1 VARLVFIAVL
11 LTAWLSS
18 SAALAHASLV
28 RADPADGAML
38 AETPKALRLTFNE
51 PVSVLVMR
59 LIGPSGE
66 VVAPSAAAENNVVTV
81 TPPQLSR
88 GSHVLSWRVVSAD
101 GHPVGGSFVFSIGA
115 ASGTSVAA
123 SSNTTVRATLW
134 AAKFAVYVA
143 MVLGIGGA
151 FFQIWFQ
158 SWAGIAGRARA
169 TSVCVALLAVGL
181 IATPISVSLQGLDAL
196 DLPVSALMQAEVW
209 RAGWETAY
217 GLTALTAECSLV
229 AGLLALGAP
238 VRLARALALVG
249 LLGIGLALSL
259 SGHAGTVEPRWLTR
273 SAVFLHGVTVAF
285 WIGALIPLA
294 VAIGSADRD
303 ALMRFSRLIPIPLA
317 VLVATGCLLMVVQLD
332 RVDALW
338 TTRYGLVLSGKLAVV
353 AVLIA
358 FAAVNRY
365 ALVPR
370 FAAALGAPAGRP
382 LASSIRVEL
391 ALALV
396 ILALVASWRFTP
408 PPRAL
413 AASERVFLHL
423 HGERGMAEID
433 IEPERGRART
443 SVKLMDLE
451 LHPLAAKEFTLV
463 LANPTAGIEPMLRHG
478 VSEGGGFWRIDDLRV
493 PVAGRWQ
500 LRVEILIS
508 DFDKLVLDEEVAL
521 PRVP

>member
-1 VARLVFIAVL
+1 VARLAFIVVL

-18 SAALAHASLV
+18 SAAFAHASLV
-28 RADPADGAML
+28 RAEPADGAML
-38 AETPKALRLTFNE
+38 SETPKTLNLTFNE

-59 LIGPSGE
+59 LIGPNGE
-66 VVAPSAAAENNVVTV
+66 VVAPAAAAENNVVTV
-81 TPPQLSR
+81 SPPQLRR

-123 SSNTTVRATLW
+123 SGNPTVRSALW
-134 AAKFAVYVA
+134 MAKLAIYVA

-151 FFQIWFQ
+151 FFQIW
-158 SWAGIAGRARA
+158 AGSSSCAQA
-169 TSVCVALLAVGL
+169 TSVYVALLAGGLVVTPLSVG
-181 IATPISVSLQGLDAL
+181 LQGLDAL
-196 DLPVSALMQAEVW
+196 DLPVSKLTEAAVW

-217 GLTALTAECSLV
+217 GLTALAAACAML
-229 AGLLALGAP
+229 AGLLALATP
-238 VRLARALALVG
+238 VRLARALALAG
-249 LLGIGLALSL
+249 LLGIGLALLL

-285 WIGALIPLA
+285 WIGALIPLV
-294 VAIGSADRD
+294 VAIGAGDRD

-317 VLVATGCLLMVVQLD
+317 VLVTTGCLLMFVQLD
-332 RVDALW
+332 RIDALW
-338 TTRYGLVLSGKLAVV
+338 TTRYGLVLSGKLALV
-353 AVLIA
+353 AVLVGL
-358 FAAVNRY
+358 AAANRF

-370 FAAALGAPAGRP
+370 FAAAGSASAARP
-382 LASSIRVEL
+382 LGTSIRAEL

-443 SVKLMDLE
+443 SVKLMDPE
-451 LHPLAAKEFTLV
+451 LHPLVAKELTIV
-463 LANPTAGIEPMLRHG
+463 LANPAAGIEPMQRHG
-478 VSEGGGFWRIDDLRV
+478 VSEGDGFWRIDDLRI
-493 PVAGRWQ
+493 PVAGRWKLQ
-500 LRVEILIS
+500 VEILIS
-508 DFDKLVLDEEVAL
+508 DFEKLVLDEEVAL

>member
-1 VARLVFIAVL
+1 
-11 LTAWLSS
+11 
-18 SAALAHASLV
+18 
-28 RADPADGAML
+28 
-38 AETPKALRLTFNE
+38 
-51 PVSVLVMR
+51 
-59 LIGPSGE
+59 
-66 VVAPSAAAENNVVTV
+66 
-81 TPPQLSR
+81 
-88 GSHVLSWRVVSAD
+88 
-101 GHPVGGSFVFSIGA
+101 
-115 ASGTSVAA
+115 
-123 SSNTTVRATLW
+123 
-134 AAKFAVYVA
+134 
-143 MVLGIGGA
+143 
-151 FFQIWFQ
+151 
-158 SWAGIAGRARA
+158 
-169 TSVCVALLAVGL
+169 
-181 IATPISVSLQGLDAL
+181 
-196 DLPVSALMQAEVW
+196 
-209 RAGWETAY
+209 
-217 GLTALTAECSLV
+217 
-229 AGLLALGAP
+229 
-238 VRLARALALVG
+238 
-249 LLGIGLALSL
+249 
-259 SGHAGTVEPRWLTR
+259 
-273 SAVFLHGVTVAF
+273 
-285 WIGALIPLA
+285 
-294 VAIGSADRD
+294 
-303 ALMRFSRLIPIPLA
+303 
-317 VLVATGCLLMVVQLD
+317 MVVQLD

-370 FAAALGAPAGRP
+370 FAAALSAPAGRP